1 MKNVKRKGINYMVNK
16 FVRGQIWAVRTD
28 IEKGNRVFSGEH
40 ISLILG
46 VNKENTITIIPST
59 SKLNSENKILTTV
72 ELELTNLDGVTTVG
86 HFIPNMVQTIDA
98 RKAYRYIG
106 MLDKRSVMEVQKAVG
121 KYLGFDKIKFEESFD
136 KIKENENIAREEQ
149 TPIVKE
155 EKQMPIAKEEKQ
167 KPIKIGRPVK
177 AHAKIG
183 DIRCFK
189 GKEYIK
195 KVDGKEKYNS
205 IIAKWPKEVLD
216 SIVEEYKNGSPKMAI
231 AFEYGISDTKVGQY
245 LRSRGLK

>member
-1 MKNVKRKGINYMVNK
+1 MVNK

-72 ELELTNLDGVTTVG
+72 ELELTNLDGVTTIG
-86 HFIPNMVQTIDA
+86 HFIPNMIQTIDA

-121 KYLGFDKIKFEESFD
+121 KYLGFDKIRFEENFD
-136 KIKENENIAREEQ
+136 KKYENENIAREEQ
-149 TPIVKE
+149 I
-155 EKQMPIAKEEKQ
+155 PIAKEEQTTIAKEE
-167 KPIKIGRPVK
+167 KHTPIKGRPIK
-177 AHAKIG
+177 AQAKIG
-183 DIRCFK
+183 DIKYFK

-216 SIVEEYKNGSPKMAI
+216 SIVEEYKNGAPKVAI
-231 AFEYGISDTKVGQY
+231 AFEYGISDTKVRHY
-245 LRSRGLK
+245 LLSRGLK